1 MTESVLSSPNS
12 AQGNAIGMP
21 GLHSMDALMNEQA
34 IPFDYSPYNYM
45 ANDFDMVAK
54 TYPFQMN
61 QFPPTSFP
69 QYHYEQIPSLED
81 VQKFQAQ
88 LYQVLRYQ
96 EVRNDLIDEESFLYS
111 FQDVD
116 STSGASTIDTPL
128 PNTSILSIPESVITP
143 DFPIPLPDP
152 EIQKKSIIMDRTI
165 TNSPLPNP
173 EAAPKK
179 YTRKHVMARSKKGCW
194 ICRIKH
200 LKCDERKPV
209 CHNCVRFD
217 IKCDYSPERPDYVTD
232 RELRRRKLDSITT
245 KKRRNSAMPKSIRR

>member
-1 MTESVLSSPNS
+1 
-12 AQGNAIGMP
+12 
-21 GLHSMDALMNEQA
+21 MNEQA
-34 IPFDYSPYNYM
+34 IPFEYSPYNYM
-45 ANDFDMVAK
+45 TNDFDMVAK
-54 TYPFQMN
+54 SYPFQMN
-61 QFPPTSFP
+61 LFPTTSFP

-96 EVRNDLIDEESFLYS
+96 EVRNDLIDEEPFLHS
-111 FQDVD
+111 FQDAE
-116 STSGASTIDTPL
+116 SNSGASTIDTPL

-143 DFPIPLPDP
+143 DFNLPLPESHSLKKNPSVDLQIVNPSFPVQDP
-152 EIQKKSIIMDRTI
+152 
-165 TNSPLPNP
+165 
-173 EAAPKK
+173 APKK

-217 IKCDYSPERPDYVTD
+217 IKCDYSPDRPDYVTD
-232 RELRRRKLDSITT
+232 KDLRRRKLDSITT
-245 KKRRNSAMPKSIRR
+245 KKRRNSVMPKIVRR